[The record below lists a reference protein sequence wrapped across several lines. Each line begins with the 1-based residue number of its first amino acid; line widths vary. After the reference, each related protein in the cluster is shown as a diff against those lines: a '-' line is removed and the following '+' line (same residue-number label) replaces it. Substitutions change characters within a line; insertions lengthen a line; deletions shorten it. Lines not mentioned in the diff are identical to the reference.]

1 MEQDGLQFEI
11 GPSRSLFGSS
21 LCQGSDRLWRR
32 RVVNGV
38 NIIKWNDGGQIVEF
52 KVMPLR
58 TRFMRR
64 RFVCAGAWWFVGSAY
79 AQQSASAARRP
90 LTKEQVDAFVGSR
103 RLNGKING
111 RAAEMFDMGLGGL
124 MVPMSEI
131 DRLGLR
137 SRLKSVPRQ
146 VGGPDIWVLESAS
159 VEISGQPFSLP
170 IFVGDPRMI
179 AEQVLGAG
187 QPRR

>member
-1 MEQDGLQFEI
+1 MT
-11 GPSRSLFGSS
+11 
-21 LCQGSDRLWRR
+21 SDTSYEWPRL
-32 RVVNGV
+32 G
-38 NIIKWNDGGQIVEF
+38 
-52 KVMPLR
+52 MPLR

-64 RFVCAGAWWFVGSAY
+64 RFVCACAWWFVGSAY

-111 RAAEMFDMGLGGL
+111 RAAEMFDIGVGGL

-137 SRLKSVPRQ
+137 PRLKSVPRQ

-159 VEISGQPFSLP
+159 LISGQPSFLP

-179 AEQVLGAG
+179 AEQALGAG